1 MHLLAG
7 EGKIVVVVTHDP
19 MLALMAS
26 RRIVMKNGGMTKVI
40 STTEQEHR
48 VFLDIE
54 KVDGWLTTIRETIRQ
69 GEVVVA

>member
-1 MHLLAG
+1 M
-7 EGKIVVVVTHDP
+7 VVTHDP

-40 STTEQEHR
+40 STTDQEHR

-54 KVDGWLTTIRETIRQ
+54 KVDGWLTALRETIRQ